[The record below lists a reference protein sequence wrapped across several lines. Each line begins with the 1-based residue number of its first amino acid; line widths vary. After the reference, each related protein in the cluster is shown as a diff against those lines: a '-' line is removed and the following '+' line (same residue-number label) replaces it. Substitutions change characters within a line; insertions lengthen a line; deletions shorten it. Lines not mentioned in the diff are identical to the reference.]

1 MKSTAPATVSIV
13 SFAYTGCN
21 EGEKI
26 PPVQEGEILEDR
38 TKTVFLF
45 SGFVFHKYPDKSP
58 LLGSFLIAKT
68 QHTQGIVVR

>member
-1 MKSTAPATVSIV
+1 MRSPIVTTNYCAISVMKSTAPATVSIV

-45 SGFVFHKYPDKSP
+45 SGFVFHK
-58 LLGSFLIAKT
+58 
-68 QHTQGIVVR
+68 